1 MAGVKWRESRTALV
15 VAGLALLAAAPAV
28 TAAAGVR
35 DRWVLAG
42 ATAVAAVVVAVGAVW
57 QDRYR
62 QAAQRRDEVGLRTE
76 DGCLVL
82 PAGQM
87 PRVRDITDPVRL
99 GVHKAAAA
107 TVPAEPPGGGGAGGA
122 AEHVPAY
129 VPRDVDD
136 GLRER
141 LAAGGFVLLVGDST
155 AGKTRAAFEAMAATL
170 PRHVLVC
177 PSSREAVSVAVT
189 QAAQARRCVLWLD
202 DLERFLGSGGL
213 TAAQLGRLI
222 IGAGNHRVILA
233 TLRAAEE
240 ARLADAAADADD
252 GVRDALRD
260 TRRVLDQATTIRMAR
275 MFSPEELDRARAR
288 DWDPRVAEALG
299 HSRKYG
305 IAEYLAAG
313 PELLQDWEDAR
324 GAAAGPHARGAAL
337 VAAAIDLRRAGHTG
351 PIPRVVLGHVQE
363 QYLTG
368 PEHGRTPREPLPTAW
383 QWATRQRVTTALL
396 QPVASDRVEVF
407 DYLVDTVQRRTAP
420 GAHVPE
426 QIIRAAVD
434 ASGPAEATS
443 LADTARAQGRYSLA
457 EYAYRHAY
465 SARCADPGLNPE
477 HPDTLTSRSNLA
489 LALWD
494 LGRHEEAAAEHRAV
508 LDTRT
513 RILGIEHPD
522 TIASRSNLALALW
535 NMGRLEDAEA
545 EHRAVLEAR
554 NRILG
559 AEHPDTMASRDHLA
573 LVLGDLGRLEEAEAE
588 LRATL
593 EVRMGIL
600 GSEHP
605 DTLISQ
611 KNRVRVLRD
620 LGRLEEAAAELRT
633 VLGIFAQVR
642 GDEHPDTLTSRNN
655 LGLVLRDLGRLD
667 EAEAEHRAVLDTR
680 TRVLGAEH
688 PDTLTSR
695 SNLGLVLRALGRL
708 EAAEAELRAT
718 LDTRTRILGADHPD
732 TFTSRNNLSLVLRD
746 LGRPAQA
753 DSEMS

>member
-1 MAGVKWRESRTALV
+1 MAKWRESRTGLV

-42 ATAVAAVVVAVGAVW
+42 ATALAAVVVAVGAVW

-62 QAAQRRDEVGLRTE
+62 QAAQRRDEVELRTE

-82 PAGQM
+82 PDGQM
-87 PRVRDITDPVRL
+87 PEVRDITDPVRL
-99 GVHKAAAA
+99 GVHKAAPA
-107 TVPAEPPGGGGAGGA
+107 TVPAVTPGGGDGA

-129 VPRDVDD
+129 VPRDVD
-136 GLRER
+136 GTLRAR

-170 PRHVLVC
+170 PKHVLVC

-189 QAAQARRCVLWLD
+189 QAAQAPRCVLWLD

-222 IGAGNHRVILA
+222 IGSGHHRVILA

-240 ARLADAAADADD
+240 ARLADAVADADD

-260 TRRVLDQATTIRMAR
+260 TRQVLDQATTIRLAR
-275 MFSPEELDRARAR
+275 MFSAEELDRARAR

-299 HSRKYG
+299 HSAEYG

-313 PELLQDWEDAR
+313 PELLRDWEDAR

-368 PEHGRTPREPLPTAW
+368 PEHSRTPREPLPEAW

-420 GAHVPE
+420 GAFVPE
-426 QIIRAAVD
+426 RVIRAAVD

-443 LADTARAQGRYSLA
+443 LADAARAQGRYSLA

-465 SARCADPGLNPE
+465 SARCADPELSAE
-477 HPDTLTSRSNLA
+477 HPDILTSRNNLA

-494 LGRHEEAAAEHRAV
+494 LGR
-508 LDTRT
+508 
-513 RILGIEHPD
+513 
-522 TIASRSNLALALW
+522 
-535 NMGRLEDAEA
+535 
-545 EHRAVLEAR
+545 
-554 NRILG
+554 
-559 AEHPDTMASRDHLA
+559 
-573 LVLGDLGRLEEAEAE
+573 LEEAEAQF
-588 LRATL
+588 RATL
-593 EVRMGIL
+593 EARTRTL
-600 GSEHP
+600 G
-605 DTLISQ
+605 
-611 KNRVRVLRD
+611 
-620 LGRLEEAAAELRT
+620 A
-633 VLGIFAQVR
+633 
-642 GDEHPDTLTSRNN
+642 EHPDTLTSRNN
-655 LGLVLRDLGRLD
+655 LALVLRDLG
-667 EAEAEHRAVLDTR
+667 
-680 TRVLGAEH
+680 G
-688 PDTLTSR
+688 
-695 SNLGLVLRALGRL
+695 
-708 EAAEAELRAT
+708 
-718 LDTRTRILGADHPD
+718 
-732 TFTSRNNLSLVLRD
+732 
-746 LGRPAQA
+746 PAQA
-753 DSEMS
+753 DSGTS

>member
-1 MAGVKWRESRTALV
+1 MAGVKWRESRTGLV

-28 TAAAGVR
+28 TAAVGVR

-42 ATAVAAVVVAVGAVW
+42 ATAVATVVVAVGAVW

-62 QAAQRRDEVGLRTE
+62 QAAQRRVEVGLRTE

-82 PAGQM
+82 PDGQM

-99 GVHKAAAA
+99 GVHKAAPA
-107 TVPAEPPGGGGAGGA
+107 TIPTEVLGGDRA

-129 VPRDVDD
+129 VPRDVDG

-170 PRHVLVC
+170 PKHVLVC
-177 PSSREAVSVAVT
+177 PSSRESVSVAVT

-222 IGAGNHRVILA
+222 IGAGQHRVILA

-260 TRRVLDQATTIRMAR
+260 TRQVLDQAETIRMAR
-275 MFSPEELDRARAR
+275 MFSPQELDRARAR

-299 HSRKYG
+299 HSREYG

-313 PELLQDWEDAR
+313 PELLRDWEDAR
-324 GAAAGPHARGAAL
+324 GAAAGRHARGAAL

-368 PEHGRTPREPLPTAW
+368 PEHGRTPREPLPEAW

-426 QIIRAAVD
+426 LIIRAAVD
-434 ASGPAEATS
+434 VSGPAEATS
-443 LADTARAQGRYSLA
+443 LGDAARAQGRYSLA

-465 SARCADPGLNPE
+465 SARCADPDLSAE
-477 HPDTLTSRSNLA
+477 HPDTFTSRSNLA

-494 LGRHEEAAAEHRAV
+494 LGR
-508 LDTRT
+508 
-513 RILGIEHPD
+513 
-522 TIASRSNLALALW
+522 
-535 NMGRLEDAEA
+535 
-545 EHRAVLEAR
+545 
-554 NRILG
+554 
-559 AEHPDTMASRDHLA
+559 
-573 LVLGDLGRLEEAEAE
+573 LEEAEAE
-588 LRATL
+588 LRAVL
-593 EVRMGIL
+593 GISARVRGP
-600 GSEHP
+600 EHP
-605 DTLISQ
+605 DTVAI
-611 KNRVRVLRD
+611 RD
-620 LGRLEEAAAELRT
+620 NLAA
-633 VLGIFAQVR
+633 VQ
-642 GDEHPDTLTSRNN
+642 
-655 LGLVLRDLGRLD
+655 RDQG
-667 EAEAEHRAVLDTR
+667 
-680 TRVLGAEH
+680 
-688 PDTLTSR
+688 P
-695 SNLGLVLRALGRL
+695 
-708 EAAEAELRAT
+708 
-718 LDTRTRILGADHPD
+718 
-732 TFTSRNNLSLVLRD
+732 
-746 LGRPAQA
+746 PAQA
-753 DSEMS
+753 DSELS

>member
-1 MAGVKWRESRTALV
+1 MAGGKWRESRTGMV

-62 QAAQRRDEVGLRTE
+62 QVAQRRDEVGLRTE

-82 PAGQM
+82 PDGRM
-87 PRVRDITDPVRL
+87 PAVRDITDPVRL
-99 GVHKAAAA
+99 GVHRAAPAA
-107 TVPAEPPGGGGAGGA
+107 VPAEVPGGRDGA

-129 VPRDVDD
+129 VPRDVD
-136 GLRER
+136 GRLREL

-222 IGAGNHRVILA
+222 IGGGHRRVILA
-233 TLRAAEE
+233 TLRAVEE

-299 HSRKYG
+299 HSREYG

-324 GAAAGPHARGAAL
+324 GAAAGRHARGAAL

-363 QYLTG
+363 QYLAG
-368 PEHGRTPREPLPTAW
+368 PEHRHTPREPLPEAW

-426 QIIRAAVD
+426 LVIRAAVD
-434 ASGPAEATS
+434 ASGPGEATS
-443 LADTARAQGRYSLA
+443 LGDAARAQRRYALA

-465 SARCADPGLNPE
+465 SARCADPELSAE

-494 LGRHEEAAAEHRAV
+494 LGRHEDAAAEHRAILDTRTRVLGVEHPDTMASRSNLALALWNLGRLEDAEAEHRAALETRTRILGAEHPDTLTSQNNLGVVLRDLGRLEEAEAEHRAV

-513 RILGIEHPD
+513 RILG
-522 TIASRSNLALALW
+522 A
-535 NMGRLEDAEA
+535 
-545 EHRAVLEAR
+545 
-554 NRILG
+554 
-559 AEHPDTMASRDHLA
+559 
-573 LVLGDLGRLEEAEAE
+573 
-588 LRATL
+588 
-593 EVRMGIL
+593 
-600 GSEHP
+600 
-605 DTLISQ
+605 
-611 KNRVRVLRD
+611 
-620 LGRLEEAAAELRT
+620 
-633 VLGIFAQVR
+633 
-642 GDEHPDTLTSRNN
+642 EHPDTLTSRNN
-655 LGLVLRDLGRLD
+655 LD
-667 EAEAEHRAVLDTR
+667 
-680 TRVLGAEH
+680 
-688 PDTLTSR
+688 
-695 SNLGLVLRALGRL
+695 
-708 EAAEAELRAT
+708 
-718 LDTRTRILGADHPD
+718 
-732 TFTSRNNLSLVLRD
+732 LVLRD
-746 LGRPAQA
+746 LGRPAQT
-753 DSEMS
+753 DSGLS

>member
-1 MAGVKWRESRTALV
+1 MAGVKWRESRTGLV

-62 QAAQRRDEVGLRTE
+62 QAAQRRAEVGLRTE

-82 PAGQM
+82 PDGQM

-99 GVHKAAAA
+99 GVHKAAPA
-107 TVPAEPPGGGGAGGA
+107 TIPTEVLGGDGA

-129 VPRDVDD
+129 VPRDVDG

-170 PRHVLVC
+170 PKHVLVC
-177 PSSREAVSVAVT
+177 PSSRESVSVAVT

-222 IGAGNHRVILA
+222 IGAGQNRVILA

-260 TRRVLDQATTIRMAR
+260 TRKVLDQAETIRMAR
-275 MFSPEELDRARAR
+275 MFSPQELDRARAR
-288 DWDPRVAEALG
+288 VWDPRVAEALG
-299 HSRKYG
+299 HSREYG

-313 PELLQDWEDAR
+313 PELLRDWEDAR
-324 GAAAGPHARGAAL
+324 GAAAGRHARGAAL

-368 PEHGRTPREPLPTAW
+368 PEHGRTPREPLPDAW

-396 QPVASDRVEVF
+396 QPVGNDRVEVF

-426 QIIRAAVD
+426 LIIRAAVD
-434 ASGPAEATS
+434 AGGPAEATS
-443 LADTARAQGRYSLA
+443 LGDAARAQGRYSLA

-465 SARCADPGLNPE
+465 SARCADP
-477 HPDTLTSRSNLA
+477 
-489 LALWD
+489 
-494 LGRHEEAAAEHRAV
+494 
-508 LDTRT
+508 
-513 RILGIEHPD
+513 
-522 TIASRSNLALALW
+522 
-535 NMGRLEDAEA
+535 
-545 EHRAVLEAR
+545 
-554 NRILG
+554 
-559 AEHPDTMASRDHLA
+559 
-573 LVLGDLGRLEEAEAE
+573 E
-588 LRATL
+588 L
-593 EVRMGIL
+593 
-600 GSEHP
+600 S
-605 DTLISQ
+605 
-611 KNRVRVLRD
+611 
-620 LGRLEEAAAELRT
+620 
-633 VLGIFAQVR
+633 
-642 GDEHPDTLTSRNN
+642 
-655 LGLVLRDLGRLD
+655 
-667 EAEAEHRAVLDTR
+667 
-680 TRVLGAEH
+680 AEH

-695 SNLGLVLRALGRL
+695 SNIALALWDLGRL
-708 EAAEAELRAT
+708 EEAESELRAV
-718 LDTRTRILGADHPD
+718 LVIAARVRGADHPD
-732 TFTSRNNLSLVLRD
+732 TVAIRDNLAAVQRD
-746 LGRPAQA
+746 QGPPAQA
-753 DSEMS
+753 DSG